1 MSTHPFKVKGMH
13 CASCAS
19 IIEKTLKKNLA
30 VSAVEVNS
38 LTERAKI
45 TYDES
50 KTGETEFAKVLEPL
64 GYHLEMDMPGEHD
77 HGATGSSS
85 DKEKELSTMK
95 NKVLVAIPLSI
106 ASIAM
111 MIWETGMEFAWFP
124 EMDPVLKTFLHHL
137 FPIFA
142 TYVLFAIGQN
152 YVTAVFRFFRY
163 GKANMD
169 TLVGLGTLTAFL
181 YSFLIS
187 AFENS
192 LPASIDPEKSYY
204 DVTIVVV
211 AFITLGKYLEAKS
224 KLKTGDAIQ
233 KLLALQAKDAWVIR
247 DGKEVRVPIQEV
259 KVGDELRVKPG
270 EKIPVDGSVLEGS
283 SYVDESMLTGEPVAV
298 HKEVGD
304 SVTAGT
310 LNTTGSFHFMASR
323 VGTDTVLSHIVKMVE
338 EAQSSK
344 APIQALADKIS
355 SVFVPV
361 VLAIA
366 VLSFVGWLV
375 IGSRFIGFSDAFSY
389 GLVSFVGVLVIS
401 CPCALGLATPTA
413 IVVGVGK
420 GAKEGILVKD
430 ASTLELLSKVDTLVM
445 DKTGT
450 LTVGR
455 PEIVSSLNFSDRKE
469 EVLLAL
475 LASLEQSSEHPLAHA
490 IVSRAKEQKLDLHK
504 VSDFDAVKGKGVRG
518 VIKGDAYSAGT
529 LAFMESQKL
538 STKEIDVELA
548 QKIENEAGKGQT
560 PIYFADEK
568 KVLAVYFI
576 ADALRENAKESVTQ
590 LKKRGYK
597 VVMLTGDMK
606 ETASAIAKEA
616 GVDEVH
622 AQLLPGDK
630 LKKIKEFQK
639 AGARVAMVGDGVN
652 DAPALA
658 QADVGIAMST
668 GSDIAIESAGMTLLH
683 GDIGKLVKALR
694 LSQLTMSGIR
704 QNLFWAFFY
713 NVVGI
718 PLASGIL
725 YPLTGWLLSPVIA
738 GAAMAFSSVSVVSN
752 SLRLKAKSL
761 R

>member
-1 MSTHPFKVKGMH
+1 MSTESFKVHGMH

-19 IIEKTLKKNLA
+19 IIERSLKKNPA
-30 VSAVEVNS
+30 VNSVEVNA

-45 TYDES
+45 DFDEGQTS
-50 KTGETEFAKVLEPL
+50 VEEFSKVLAPL
-64 GYHLEMDMPGEHD
+64 GYTIETDEVKKE
-77 HGATGSSS
+77 GASSE
-85 DKEKELSTMK
+85 KEKELQTMK
-95 NKVLVAIPLSI
+95 TKVLLALPL
-106 ASIAM
+106 AVLSIAM
-111 MIWETGMEFAWFP
+111 MIWETGIEFAWFP
-124 EMDPVLKTFLHHL
+124 EMNPVVKTFLHHL
-137 FPIFA
+137 FPLFA
-142 TYVLFAIGQN
+142 TYVLFGIGRN
-152 YVTAVFRFFRY
+152 YVVAVFRFFRY

-169 TLVGLGTLTAFL
+169 TLIGLGTLTAFL

-192 LPASIDPEKSYY
+192 LPVGIDPSKSYY

-211 AFITLGKYLEAKS
+211 SFITLGKYLEAKS

-233 KLLALQAKDAWVIR
+233 KLMALQAKDAWVIR
-247 DGKEVRVPIQEV
+247 DGNEIRVAIADV
-259 KVGDELRVKPG
+259 KVGEELRVKPG
-270 EKIPVDGSVLEGS
+270 ERIPVDGEVTEGS

-298 HKEVGD
+298 LKEMGGR
-304 SVTAGT
+304 VTAGT
-310 LNTTGSFHFMASR
+310 LNTKGSFIFKAAR
-323 VGTDTVLSHIVKMVE
+323 VGEDTVLSHIVKMVE

-355 SVFVPV
+355 AVFVPV

-366 VLSFVGWLV
+366 LLSFVGWMMV
-375 IGSRFIGFSDAFSY
+375 GNFSFA
-389 GLVSFVGVLVIS
+389 LVSFVGVLVIS

-430 ASTLELLSKVDTLVM
+430 AATLELLSTVDTLVV

-450 LTVGR
+450 LTVGK
-455 PEIVSSLNFSDRKE
+455 PELVSTMNFTERKE
-469 EVLLAL
+469 DVLLSL
-475 LASLEQSSEHPLAHA
+475 LASLEQLSEHPLAHA
-490 IVSRAKEQKLDLHK
+490 LVASAKAQDLALKK
-504 VSDFDAVKGKGVRG
+504 VEDFEAVKGKGVRG
-518 VIKGDAYSAGT
+518 RMQGKLYLAGS
-529 LAFMESQKL
+529 LAFMESEKVHMKSL
-538 STKEIDVELA
+538 SAELKKEIET
-548 QKIENEAGKGQT
+548 QTRKGQT
-560 PIYFADEK
+560 PLYFAEDGEL
-568 KVLAVYFI
+568 LATYFV
-576 ADALRENAKESVTQ
+576 ADALRENTKAVVAQ
-590 LKKRGYK
+590 LKKRGYR
-597 VVMLTGDMK
+597 VIMLTGDMK
-606 ETASAIAKEA
+606 STAEAIGQEA
-616 GVDEVH
+616 GVDEVM
-622 AQLLPGDK
+622 AELMPADK
-630 LKKIKEFQK
+630 LKKIKELQK

-683 GDIGKLVKALR
+683 GDIGKLAKALR
-694 LSQLTMSGIR
+694 LSQLTMRGIH

-725 YPLTGWLLSPVIA
+725 FPLTGWLLSPVIA

-752 SLRLKAKSL
+752 SLRLKVKSL